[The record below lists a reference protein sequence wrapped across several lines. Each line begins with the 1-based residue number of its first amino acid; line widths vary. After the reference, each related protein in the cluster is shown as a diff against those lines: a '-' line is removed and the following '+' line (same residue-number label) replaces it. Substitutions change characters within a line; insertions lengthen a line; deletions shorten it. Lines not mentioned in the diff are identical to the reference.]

1 MFFDKKMMIFRKIL
15 DMLISMFLTVST
27 LKVHRTKVVGQI
39 YTFSLRIWLGIA
51 KKPRHTFASQK

>member
-27 LKVHRTKVVGQI
+27 LKVYRTKVVGQI
-39 YTFSLRIWLGIA
+39 YTFSFRILLGIA